1 MPYRDRISTLRS
13 LMDRESISAVIVP
26 SDDPHMSEYPPD
38 RFKTRHFLTGFTGS
52 AGTAV
57 FLKDAWGLWTDGRYY
72 IQAEKQ
78 ISPSGGTLFKSGEPS
93 CPSIADYL
101 VAALP
106 AGSVVS
112 INGNVCSRSY
122 AQKLEKELA
131 KGGLQLRFD
140 LSLAEEV
147 WTDRPALTVAP
158 MWSAAAG
165 TSCDVE
171 EKLQKVREKM
181 LPDAT
186 ALLTGRLDSTAWL
199 FNIRAE
205 DIPDVPVPIAWSL
218 ITREKA
224 TLFTDLSRI
233 PSQLQADL
241 SAVGVELAEYDA
253 ISSALAHL
261 PPTVLQL
268 EPAEINMT
276 LWNLAASNPAVS
288 ILEGANPI
296 PLLKAVKDPLEIE
309 NTKAAYLEDCVAL
322 AEFYAELERRL
333 SAGEVI
339 DEYKATEILES
350 CRRSRPTYLM
360 PSFTPIAAF
369 RENAAM
375 MHYAPRSGES
385 RVLSGSGFFLLDSG
399 GHYRYGTTDITRT
412 YPLGSIS
419 KEEQADYTTVVKGF
433 IHLHSAVF
441 KDGMPGAELDILCRV
456 HLWQR
461 LLDYRCGTGH
471 GVGFMLNIHEGPQGF
486 GGGARST
493 PLHSGMYLT
502 IEPGIYREDL
512 WGIRCE
518 NAVYIRPYGQSEYG
532 DFLCFEAFT
541 VLPIDPA
548 PLLTEQLDQS
558 EIKWLNTYNAHV
570 REALIPHLSPAAA
583 EWVRQHIAPIEE

>member
-1 MPYRDRISTLRS
+1 MPYKDRISALRN
-13 LMDRESISAVIVP
+13 LMDKEHVSAVIVP
-26 SDDPHMSEYPPD
+26 SDDPHMSEYPPE
-38 RFKTRHFLTGFTGS
+38 RFKVRRFLTGFTGS

-57 FLKDAWGLWTDGRYY
+57 ILSDTWGLWTDGRYY

-78 ISPSGGTLFKSGEPS
+78 IAPSGGTLFKSGEPS
-93 CPSIADYL
+93 CPGIGDYL
-101 VAALP
+101 VSALP

-112 INGNVCSRSY
+112 INGDVCSRRY
-122 AQKLEKELA
+122 AGEMEEKLA
-131 KGGLQLRFD
+131 KGGISLRFD

-147 WTDRPALTVAP
+147 WTDRPSVTAAP
-158 MWSAAAG
+158 MWSAASG
-165 TSCDVE
+165 TSCSVK
-171 EKLQKVREKM
+171 EKLQAVREKM
-181 LPDAT
+181 LPEAT

-205 DIPDVPVPIAWSL
+205 DIPYVPVPIAWSL
-218 ITREKA
+218 VTREKA

-233 PSQLQADL
+233 PAQLQDEL
-241 SAVGVELAEYDA
+241 SSAGVELAAYDA
-253 ISSALAHL
+253 VAAALAGL
-261 PPTVLQL
+261 PRTVLQL

-276 LWNLAASNPAVS
+276 LWNLAANNPEVS

-333 SAGEVI
+333 SSGDSI
-339 DEYKATEILES
+339 DEYEATQMLER
-350 CRRSRPTYLM
+350 CRRSRPTYLT
-360 PSFTPIAAF
+360 PSFAPIAAF

-375 MHYAPRSGES
+375 MHYAPSPEAAK
-385 RVLSGSGFFLLDSG
+385 VLSGPGFFLLDSG

-412 YPLGSIS
+412 YPLCPVSQ
-419 KEEQADYTTVVKGF
+419 EERSDYTTVVKGF
-433 IHLHSAVF
+433 IHLHTAVF
-441 KDGMPGAELDILCRV
+441 KDGMTGGDLDVLCRV
-456 HLWQR
+456 HLWRQ
-461 LLDYRCGTGH
+461 LMDYRCGTGH
-471 GVGFMLNIHEGPQGF
+471 GVGFVLNIHEGPQGF
-486 GGGARST
+486 GAGARNT

-532 DFLCFEAFT
+532 NFLCFEAFT

-548 PLLTEQLDQS
+548 PLLVDQLDRS
-558 EIKWLNTYNAHV
+558 EIMWLNGYNAHV
-570 REALIPHLSPAAA
+570 REALLPHLSPAAA
-583 EWVRQHIAPIEE
+583 EWVRAHTTPIEA